1 MPYVIVDPGNIQT
14 ATATPNGL
22 DISFGSASP
31 FSTIYTSERAVFNKL
46 KNLLLTRLGERP
58 IQPTFGTDLFRIL
71 FEVNSRELQQSVED
85 YISPAIAYWIPE
97 ITVSNLLVKTIE
109 DDPTMTHS
117 IEITLEYSHTGINI
131 NTLTL
136 TVDDNG
142 VVQVQQGQ

>member
-1 MPYVIVDPGNIQT
+1 MPYIIVDPGNAQT
-14 ATATPNGL
+14 VTTTPNGL

-31 FSTIYTSERAVFNKL
+31 FSTVYTSEQAVFNKL

-85 YISPAIAYWIPE
+85 YISPAISYWIPE
-97 ITVSNLLVKTIE
+97 ITVSNILVKTIE
-109 DDPTMTHS
+109 DDPTLNHS
-117 IEITLEYSHTGINI
+117 IIITIEYSHTGINL

-142 VVQVQQGQ
+142 VVQVAQGQ